1 MFSNLKPWMSVF
13 FALKYCPN
21 PKSTKIYVLRQTN
34 SRKGFPVH
42 RHPNT
47 KS

>member
-13 FALKYCPN
+13 FGPN

-34 SRKGFPVH
+34 SRKGLPVQ